1 MSISFNFN
9 ETAFSNL
16 QIEKKPSTYLQGNTI
31 NIVTLKECKAI
42 DLDTKNGKL
51 KVLEFTFAN
60 KDGLVYSDRVF
71 EPRSK
76 ERVANQSGYPSP
88 SEYDYF
94 MTKIK
99 MYARVM
105 APKLFETMNSGKLPV
120 VSSWDQLTV
129 LLAKQFNNDLLGKK
143 EFKLKLLKNR
153 DNFATVPRYFLSINK
168 DGEMYISSRFIGEL
182 TDDVDFTKSESKTI
196 EEKAKY
202 TPTAMPNV
210 APTKDDVLDTVTGDI
225 IAPSSEPQVPFGGG
239 ASDSWESL
247 L

>member
-1 MSISFNFN
+1 M
-9 ETAFSNL
+9 
-16 QIEKKPSTYLQGNTI
+16 G
-31 NIVTLKECKAI
+31 
-42 DLDTKNGKL
+42 KNGKL

-182 TDDVDFTKSESKTI
+182 TDDVDFTKSESKNI

-210 APTKDDVLDTVTGDI
+210 APSKDDVLDTVTGDI
-225 IAPSSEPQVPFGGG
+225 IAPSSEPQAPFGGG